1 MLDYEEDRKM
11 ATIQELLNIGKE
23 KLESTGNEYAKY
35 ERKVLL
41 EEVLGCNYMFMLM
54 NPDEVV
60 APDKEAEYLRLIEE
74 RCKHYP
80 LQYLLGYA
88 HFMDYT
94 FVVNENVLIP
104 RNDTEILVETA
115 SEILSGALP
124 ENLSTEADVTNTFDA
139 DITVDNS
146 REVMGANSKYKV
158 LDLCCGSGC
167 IGISLKL
174 YHKDIDLM
182 LSDVSKDALE
192 VTRQNLERHEVVAK
206 VVCDSL
212 FAGIKEKQDMI
223 VSNPPYIESRVID
236 TLMPE
241 VKEYEPMLA
250 LDGGEDGLEFYNQII
265 EEAPSHLNADGWL
278 LFEIGYNQGEAV
290 SKKMIELGFQDVQV
304 KKDYAGLD
312 RLVYGHL

>member
-1 MLDYEEDRKM
+1 M

-54 NPDEVV
+54 NPDEQVS
-60 APDKEAEYLRLIEE
+60 PEKEAEYLQLIDQ
-74 RCKHYP
+74 RCQHYP

-94 FVVNENVLIP
+94 FAVNENVLIP

-115 SEILSGALP
+115 SEILGKALQGD
-124 ENLSTEADVTNTFDA
+124 LSVDNDVEEADKT
-139 DITVDNS
+139 
-146 REVMGANSKYKV
+146 YKV

-174 YHKDIDLM
+174 YHKDIELT
-182 LSDVSKDALE
+182 LSDVSRDALE
-192 VTRQNLERHEVVAK
+192 VTKQNLERHEAQAR

-212 FAGIKEKQDMI
+212 FAGVTEKQDMI

-241 VKEYEPMLA
+241 VKDYEPMLA
-250 LDGGEDGLEFYNQII
+250 LDGGETGLDFYNQII
-265 EEAPSHLNADGWL
+265 EEAPSHLHDGGWL
-278 LFEIGYNQGEAV
+278 LFEIGHNQGEAV
-290 SKKMIELGFQDVQV
+290 HKKMTELGFQDVQV

-312 RLVYGHL
+312 RVVYGHL

>member
-1 MLDYEEDRKM
+1 M

-23 KLESTGNEYAKY
+23 KLESAGNEYAKY

-54 NPDEVV
+54 NPDEEVSLE
-60 APDKEAEYLRLIEE
+60 KETEYLRLIDE

-94 FVVNENVLIP
+94 FCVNENVLIP
-104 RNDTEILVETA
+104 RNDTEILVEIA
-115 SEILSGALP
+115 NDVLEQV
-124 ENLSTEADVTNTFDA
+124 STNA
-139 DITVDNS
+139 
-146 REVMGANSKYKV
+146 YKV

-174 YHKDIDLM
+174 YHNDIDLT
-182 LSDVSKDALE
+182 LSDVSKAALD
-192 VTRQNLERHEVVAK
+192 VTRKNLERHDVKAK

-212 FAGIKEKQDMI
+212 FAGINEKQNMI

-250 LDGGEDGLEFYNQII
+250 LDGGKEGMDFYNQII
-265 EEAPSHLNADGWL
+265 EEAPSHLNVGGWL

-290 SKKMIELGFQDVQV
+290 SKKMTELGFQDVHV

-312 RLVYGHL
+312 RVVYGHL

>member
-1 MLDYEEDRKM
+1 M

-54 NPDEVV
+54 NADEEV
-60 APDKEAEYLRLIEE
+60 APEKEAEYLRLIEE

-80 LQYLLGYA
+80 LQYLLGVA

-115 SEILSGALP
+115 SEILGSVFQYVTSSECCD
-124 ENLSTEADVTNTFDA
+124 ENHDVTAT
-139 DITVDNS
+139 
-146 REVMGANSKYKV
+146 YKV

-174 YHKDIDLM
+174 YHKDIELT

-192 VTRQNLERHEVVAK
+192 VTKQNLKHHEVEAK
-206 VVCDSL
+206 VICDSL
-212 FAGIKEKQDMI
+212 FAGITDKQDMI

-236 TLMPE
+236 SLMPE

-250 LDGGEDGLEFYNQII
+250 LDGGEDGLDFYNQII
-265 EEAPSHLNADGWL
+265 EEAPGYLNDDGWL
-278 LFEIGYNQGEAV
+278 LFEIGHNQGGAV
-290 SKKMIELGFQDVQV
+290 SEKMTELGFQDVQV

-312 RLVYGHL
+312 RVVYGHL

>member
-1 MLDYEEDRKM
+1 MM

-54 NPDEVV
+54 NPDEEVSV
-60 APDKEAEYLRLIEE
+60 EKEEAYLHLIEE

-80 LQYLLGYA
+80 LQYLLGCA

-115 SEILSGALP
+115 SEILGSVLQGKVFEKCGNTDLELP
-124 ENLSTEADVTNTFDA
+124 MENHEDTAN
-139 DITVDNS
+139 VD
-146 REVMGANSKYKV
+146 KIYKV

-174 YHKDIDLM
+174 YHKDIDLT
-182 LSDVSKDALE
+182 LSDVSQGALE
-192 VTRQNLERHEVVAK
+192 VTKQNLERHEVQAK
-206 VVCDSL
+206 VVCDNL
-212 FAGIKEKQDMI
+212 FAGITEQQDMI
-223 VSNPPYIESRVID
+223 VSNPPYIESKVID

-250 LDGGEDGLEFYNQII
+250 LDGGEDGLDFYNQII
-265 EEAPSHLNADGWL
+265 EEAPSHLNAGGWL
-278 LFEIGYNQGEAV
+278 LFEIGYNQGKSV
-290 SKKMIELGFQDVQV
+290 SQKMMELGFKDVQV

-312 RLVYGHL
+312 RVVYGHL

>member
-1 MLDYEEDRKM
+1 M

-54 NPDEVV
+54 NADEEV
-60 APDKEAEYLRLIEE
+60 APEKEAEYLRLIEG

-80 LQYLLGYA
+80 LQYLLGVA

-94 FVVNENVLIP
+94 FTVNENVLIP

-115 SEILSGALP
+115 SEILRETLQDDMP
-124 ENLSTEADVTNTFDA
+124 VECDA
-139 DITVDNS
+139 DKT
-146 REVMGANSKYKV
+146 YKV

-174 YHKDIDLM
+174 YHKDIDLT

-192 VTRQNLERHEVVAK
+192 VTRQNLERHEVKAK
-206 VVCDSL
+206 LICDSL
-212 FAGIKEKQDMI
+212 FAGIIEKQNMI

-250 LDGGEDGLEFYNQII
+250 LDGGEDGLDFYNQII
-265 EEAPSHLNADGWL
+265 EEAPNYLHDNGWL
-278 LFEIGYNQGEAV
+278 LFEIGHNQGEAV
-290 SKKMIELGFQDVQV
+290 RKKMTELGFKDVQV

-312 RLVYGHL
+312 RVVYGHL

>member
-1 MLDYEEDRKM
+1 M

-54 NPDEVV
+54 NPDEEVSSE
-60 APDKEAEYLRLIEE
+60 KETEYFRLIEE

-94 FVVNENVLIP
+94 FCVNENVLIP

-115 SEILSGALP
+115 SDVLGQVLRID
-124 ENLSTEADVTNTFDA
+124 NTESMQLDRVDKVADSA
-139 DITVDNS
+139 ES
-146 REVMGANSKYKV
+146 YKV

-174 YHKDIDLM
+174 YHKNIDLT

-192 VTRQNLERHEVVAK
+192 VTKQNLERHEVQAQ

-212 FAGIKEKQDMI
+212 FDGITEKQDMI
-223 VSNPPYIESRVID
+223 VSNPPYIESKVID

-250 LDGGEDGLEFYNQII
+250 LDGGEDGMDFYNQII
-265 EEAPSHLNADGWL
+265 EEALSHLNAGGWL

-290 SKKMIELGFQDVQV
+290 SKKMTELGFQDVQV

-312 RLVYGHL
+312 RVVYGHL

>member
-1 MLDYEEDRKM
+1 M

-23 KLESTGNEYAKY
+23 KLESSGNEYAKY

-54 NPDEVV
+54 NPEEEVS
-60 APDKEAEYLRLIEE
+60 KEQEAQYLHYIEE

-80 LQYLLGYA
+80 LQYLLGKA

-94 FVVNENVLIP
+94 FSVNENVLIP

-115 SEILSGALP
+115 SGILDETLP
-124 ENLSTEADVTNTFDA
+124 K
-139 DITVDNS
+139 
-146 REVMGANSKYKV
+146 ANATSYHV

-174 YHKDIDLM
+174 YHKEITLT
-182 LSDVSKDALE
+182 LSDVSEKALD
-192 VTRQNLERHEVVAK
+192 VTRKNLERHAVTAE
-206 VVCDSL
+206 VVCDNL
-212 FAGIKEKQDMI
+212 FAGITEKQDMI
-223 VSNPPYIESRVID
+223 VSNPPYIESKVID

-241 VKEYEPMLA
+241 VKDYEPMMA
-250 LDGGEDGLEFYNQII
+250 LDGGESGLEFYQKII
-265 EEAPSHLNADGWL
+265 LQVPDYLKAGGWL
-278 LFEIGYNQGEAV
+278 LFEIGYNQGDAV
-290 SKKMIELGFQDVQV
+290 SEEMIKKGFLDVQV

-312 RLVYGHL
+312 RVVYGHL

>member
-94 FVVNENVLIP
+94 FVVDENVLIP

-115 SEILSGALP
+115 SEMLSGALL

-146 REVMGANSKYKV
+146 REVMGANNKYKV

-174 YHKDIDLM
+174 YHTDIDLT

-192 VTRQNLERHEVVAK
+192 VTRQNLERHEVKAK

-212 FAGIKEKQDMI
+212 FSGITEKQDMI

-250 LDGGEDGLEFYNQII
+250 LDGGEDGLDFYNQII
-265 EEAPSHLNADGWL
+265 EEAPSHLNAGGWL

-312 RLVYGHL
+312 RVVYGHL

>member
-1 MLDYEEDRKM
+1 M

-54 NPDEVV
+54 NPDEEV
-60 APDKEAEYLRLIEE
+60 AAEKEAEYLRLIEE

-115 SEILSGALP
+115 SEILGGVMQDD
-124 ENLSTEADVTNTFDA
+124 LSVLYDVANADKA
-139 DITVDNS
+139 
-146 REVMGANSKYKV
+146 YKV

-174 YHKDIDLM
+174 YHKDIDLT
-182 LSDVSKDALE
+182 LSDVSKNALE
-192 VTRQNLERHEVVAK
+192 VTKQNLKRHEVEAK
-206 VVCDSL
+206 IICDSL
-212 FAGIKEKQDMI
+212 FEGITLKQDMI

-250 LDGGEDGLEFYNQII
+250 LDGGEDGLDFYNQII
-265 EEAPSHLNADGWL
+265 EEAPSYLNTGGWL
-278 LFEIGYNQGEAV
+278 LFEIGHNQGEAV
-290 SKKMIELGFQDVQV
+290 SKKMTELGFQDVQV

-312 RLVYGHL
+312 RVVYGHL

>member
-1 MLDYEEDRKM
+1 M

-23 KLESTGNEYAKY
+23 KLESIGNEYAKY

-54 NPDEVV
+54 NPDEEVSLE
-60 APDKEAEYLRLIEE
+60 KETEYLRLIEE

-94 FVVNENVLIP
+94 FCVNENVLIP

-115 SEILSGALP
+115 NDVLEQV
-124 ENLSTEADVTNTFDA
+124 ST
-139 DITVDNS
+139 NS
-146 REVMGANSKYKV
+146 YKV

-174 YHKDIDLM
+174 YHKDIDLT
-182 LSDVSKDALE
+182 LSDVSNDALE
-192 VTRQNLERHEVVAK
+192 VTKKNLERHEVKAK

-212 FAGIKEKQDMI
+212 FAGINEKQDII

-250 LDGGEDGLEFYNQII
+250 LDGGEDGMDFYNQII
-265 EEAPSHLNADGWL
+265 EEAPSHLNVGGWL

-290 SKKMIELGFQDVQV
+290 SKKMTELGFQDVQV

-312 RLVYGHL
+312 RVVYGHL

>member
-1 MLDYEEDRKM
+1 MM

-54 NPDEVV
+54 NPDEEVSV
-60 APDKEAEYLRLIEE
+60 EKEEAYLHLIEE

-80 LQYLLGYA
+80 LQYLLGCA

-115 SEILSGALP
+115 SEILGSVLQGKDFEKCENTDFELP
-124 ENLSTEADVTNTFDA
+124 MENNKDTAN
-139 DITVDNS
+139 VD
-146 REVMGANSKYKV
+146 KIYKV

-174 YHKDIDLM
+174 YHNDIDLT
-182 LSDVSKDALE
+182 LSDVSQGALE
-192 VTRQNLERHEVVAK
+192 VTKQNLERHEVQAK
-206 VVCDSL
+206 VVCDNL
-212 FAGIKEKQDMI
+212 FAGITEQQDMI
-223 VSNPPYIESRVID
+223 VSNPPYIESKVID

-250 LDGGEDGLEFYNQII
+250 LDGGEDGLDFYNQII
-265 EEAPSHLNADGWL
+265 EEAPSHLNAGGWL
-278 LFEIGYNQGEAV
+278 LFEIGYNQGKSV
-290 SKKMIELGFQDVQV
+290 SQKMMELGFKDVQV

-312 RLVYGHL
+312 RVVYGHL